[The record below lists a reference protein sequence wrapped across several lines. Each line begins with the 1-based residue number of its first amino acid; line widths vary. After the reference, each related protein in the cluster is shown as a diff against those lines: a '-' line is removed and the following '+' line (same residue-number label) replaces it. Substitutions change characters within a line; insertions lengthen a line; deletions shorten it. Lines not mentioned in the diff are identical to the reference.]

1 MRPVLFP
8 NDIQGWVPLPG
19 PWWEAEFISGG
30 SMEILE
36 CRHHCRAVDRVQV
49 HMDQVEVVMQPRSQ
63 QWTNIST
70 SELEDQR
77 EEVVFPE
84 KGRVWAVEEQ
94 LARTYIHR
102 WAQLLQKRLHS
113 RDGEGGGTH
122 SLSHY
127 PLTSCQSF
135 PWAEPS
141 QEPKAKEPK

>member
-1 MRPVLFP
+1 MRPVLFLD
-8 NDIQGWVPLPG
+8 DIQGRVPLPG
-19 PWWEAEFISGG
+19 PWWEAEFISGD

-36 CRHHCRAVDRVQV
+36 FRHHCRAVDRVQV
-49 HMDQVEVVMQPRSQ
+49 HMDQVEVVMQPRNQ

-70 SELEDQR
+70 SQLEDQR

-84 KGRVWAVEEQ
+84 KGRVWAVGKQ
-94 LARTYIHR
+94 LARTYICG
-102 WAQLLQKRLHS
+102 WAQLLRKRLHS
-113 RDGEGGGTH
+113 REGEGGSTL
-122 SLSHY
+122 SLSHC